1 MADSSAERTYV
12 MIKPDGVARGLIGD
26 VISRFENKGLQLV
39 AMKLVQVTPEHAEK
53 HYEDLKSKPFF
64 AGLVEFITSGPVCA
78 MVWKGPNAV
87 RIGRLLVGATNPAE
101 AAVGTVRGDLA
112 ADISRNIVHASDA
125 VESANH
131 EIALWF
137 KDEEITSWD
146 LPAAQWIC
154 E

>member
-1 MADSSAERTYV
+1 
-12 MIKPDGVARGLIGD
+12 
-26 VISRFENKGLQLV
+26 
-39 AMKLVQVTPEHAEK
+39 MKLVQVTPEHAEK